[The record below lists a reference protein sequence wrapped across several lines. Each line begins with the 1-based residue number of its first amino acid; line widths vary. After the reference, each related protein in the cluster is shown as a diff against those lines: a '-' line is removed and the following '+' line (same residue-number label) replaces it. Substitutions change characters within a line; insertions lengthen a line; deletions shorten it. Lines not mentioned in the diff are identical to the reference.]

1 MTVPRPLG
9 RALSAGLL
17 VVAAGVGA
25 SCGSTKPS
33 SSAPGAARS
42 SVAQARSAGSSVPK
56 RLLVPKTS
64 AVQDGQYFT
73 DLAKADPGLATYV
86 QTDGNVALR
95 ALLTDGSA
103 FCAFLQSGGG
113 IDNAM
118 AEVVIG
124 AKSVEPQTHLP
135 STVTTFNAIDAVSLL
150 TLCPADQKLVPV
162 ADRSRIRALGQAL
175 SVEAS

>member
-1 MTVPRPLG
+1 MTVPRSFG
-9 RALSAGLL
+9 RALPAGLLL
-17 VVAAGVGA
+17 VVAAVGT

-33 SSAPGAARS
+33 SSAPGGPKS
-42 SVAQARSAGSSVPK
+42 EVAQAGSARASVPEK
-56 RLLVPKTS
+56 LLVPKTS
-64 AVQDGQYFT
+64 SVQDGQYFT

-86 QTDGNVALR
+86 QSDGNLALR

-103 FCAFLQSGGG
+103 FCALLQSGGG

-150 TLCPADQKLVPV
+150 TLCPGDQNLVPM
-162 ADRSRIRALGQAL
+162 ADRSRIQALGKAL
-175 SVEAS
+175 SGEAS

>member
-1 MTVPRPLG
+1 MSTTRP
-9 RALSAGLL
+9 ALRVVCAGLL
-17 VVAAGVGA
+17 VVTAGISA
-25 SCGSTKPS
+25 SCGPTRPIS
-33 SSAPGAARS
+33 SGGGEVDPPAHHTGAAR
-42 SVAQARSAGSSVPK
+42 AALPKKLAGPG
-56 RLLVPKTS
+56 TS
-64 AVQDGQYFT
+64 GTQDGQYFT

-135 STVTTFNAIDAVSLL
+135 STVTTFNAIDAIALL
-150 TLCPADQKLVPV
+150 TLCPGDQKLVPT
-162 ADRSRIRALGQAL
+162 ADRSRIQALGRSL
-175 SVEAS
+175 SGSGS

>member
-1 MTVPRPLG
+1 MTVSRPFG

-17 VVAAGVGA
+17 LVMAGVGA

-33 SSAPGAARS
+33 SSAPGAAS
-42 SVAQARSAGSSVPK
+42 SARARAGAAGSSVPK
-56 RLLVPKTS
+56 RLSVPKTS

-86 QTDGNVALR
+86 QADGNVALR

-103 FCAFLQSGGG
+103 FCAFLQAGGG

-124 AKSVEPQTHLP
+124 AKSVERQTHLP

-150 TLCPADQKLVPV
+150 TLCPGDQRLVP
-162 ADRSRIRALGQAL
+162 AAARSRIQALGKAL
-175 SVEAS
+175 SGEAS